1 MVILPAFCTFC
12 GAVEC
17 LFAIVEVAFIKS
29 IAKVIILQRL
39 ESCKSMYDIEMTHTT
54 LNCKGRLL
62 NIEQPLVMGIL
73 NVTPDS
79 FYDGGRYTAVDTA
92 LIQAAT
98 MLEEGAAILDI
109 GGMSSRPGAAILSSE
124 MELHRV
130 LPVVEA
136 IAKRFPDA
144 ILSVDTIYSKTAK
157 ACVEAGAAIVNDISG
172 GRLDGD
178 LFQTVA
184 DLGVPYVLMHMK
196 GLPGNMQGQAVYEDV
211 VAEVLDFFI
220 GGIGRLRAL
229 GVKDILLDPGFGFG
243 KTAAHN
249 FRLLNNLHVFQITGC
264 PLLAGISR
272 KSMIWK
278 TLKITPE
285 AALNGTTALHVVA
298 LQQGARILRV
308 HDVRPAVETIRL
320 WQALSSNV

>member
-1 MVILPAFCTFC
+1 MHNT
-12 GAVEC
+12 
-17 LFAIVEVAFIKS
+17 
-29 IAKVIILQRL
+29 
-39 ESCKSMYDIEMTHTT
+39 EMTHTT

-62 NIEQPLVMGIL
+62 SLEQPLVMGIL

-79 FYDGGRYTAVDTA
+79 FYDGGRYAGVDAA
-92 LIQAAT
+92 LFKAAA
-98 MLEEGAAILDI
+98 MLEEGAAIIDI
-109 GGMSSRPGAAILSSE
+109 GGMSSRPGAEILSSE
-124 MELHRV
+124 MELQRV

-136 IAKRFPDA
+136 IVQRFPEA
-144 ILSVDTIYSKTAK
+144 VLSIDTIHSKTAK
-157 ACVEAGAAIVNDISG
+157 VCVEAGAAIVNDISG
-172 GRLDGD
+172 GRLDGEM
-178 LFQTVA
+178 FQMVA
-184 DLGVPYVLMHMK
+184 ELDVPYVLMHMK
-196 GLPGNMQGQAVYEDV
+196 GVPGNMQGQAVYEDV

-220 GGIGRLRAL
+220 EGIGRLRSL

-278 TLKITPE
+278 TLKIAPE
-285 AALNGTTALHVVA
+285 AALNGTTALHLVA

-320 WQALSSNV
+320 WETLMANN